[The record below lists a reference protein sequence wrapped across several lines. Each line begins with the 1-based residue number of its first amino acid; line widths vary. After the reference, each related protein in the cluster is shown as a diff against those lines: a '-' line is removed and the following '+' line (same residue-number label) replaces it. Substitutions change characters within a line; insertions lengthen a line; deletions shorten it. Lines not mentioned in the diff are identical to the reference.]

1 MLRIGLLS
9 VFFTLSFA
17 LFSQSLKHGV
27 YARISTTKG
36 KILLM
41 LEVEKA
47 PMTSANFIALAEGN
61 SSVMGKEIKSPF
73 YNGIKFHRVIKDFM
87 IQGGDP
93 NGTGSGDPGYKFYD
107 EFHPDLKHDG
117 PGVLSMANS
126 GPNTNGSQFFIT
138 HTKTPWLDNKHSV
151 FGHVIEG
158 QNVVDAIAQ
167 NDIIDSI
174 SILRIGKEFQKYNPS
189 EVFAKH
195 YQRLDA
201 KLKVLKEQQ
210 EKAKTLNRDEYNAF
224 FLSAVKNKISLE
236 RKSRPFLRKLISVF
250 DPMPKITQTPSGLV
264 YVVSN
269 FGDTT
274 HIQKGQT
281 ISMHYIGMLF
291 NNDKFD
297 SSRDRNSPFDIK
309 YKEQSLIQGFEE
321 GLSIVGK
328 GGLVTLYIPYYLG
341 YGQKGVSVIPP
352 YSDLIFDLEILDI
365 K

>member
-1 MLRIGLLS
+1 
-9 VFFTLSFA
+9 
-17 LFSQSLKHGV
+17 LKHGV

-41 LEVEKA
+41 LEVERA
-47 PMTSANFIALAEGN
+47 PMTSANFVALAEGN
-61 SSVMGKEIKSPF
+61 SNIMGKEIKSPF

-93 NGTGSGDPGYKFYD
+93 SGNGSGDPGYKFYD
-107 EFHPDLKHDG
+107 EFHTDLKHEG
-117 PGVLSMANS
+117 PGILSMANS

-158 QNVVDAIAQ
+158 QNVVDSIAQ
-167 NDIIDSI
+167 NDVIDSI
-174 SILRIGKEFQKYNPS
+174 VILRIGKQYKKYNPS
-189 EVFAKH
+189 KVFAEH
-195 YQRLDA
+195 YNKINTRN
-201 KLKVLKEQQ
+201 KVLKEQHD
-210 EKAKTLNRDEYNAF
+210 KATTLSIDDYKAY
-224 FLSAVKNKISLE
+224 FLQSVKNKLDNE
-236 RKSRPFLRKLISVF
+236 RKSYSFFKRCFVPKPKLI
-250 DPMPKITQTPSGLV
+250 QTASGLV

-274 HIQKGQT
+274 HVQKGDK

-297 SSRDRNSPFDIK
+297 SSRDRNTPFDIMF
-309 YKEQSLIQGFEE
+309 KEQSLIQGFQE

-328 GGLVTLYIPYYLG
+328 GGVVTLYIPYFLG
-341 YGQKGVSVIPP
+341 YGQKGVSIIPP
-352 YSDLIFDLEILDI
+352 YSDLIFELEILDI
-365 K
+365 TKNH